1 MKLTQID
8 ILKYKS
14 IKNPISIF
22 FSEGKV
28 VTLIG
33 KNGSGKTNI
42 LEAIKFAMSK
52 NHNYYRSEK
61 IDCEIKYHIE
71 LLDNEIDEYF
81 SCVQSDEKSKEIVVE
96 FNGNN
101 PEFRLIEA
109 QILNIE
115 AENFKSR
122 LNAVLKNYQQATHD
136 CLKKD

>member
-61 IDCEIKYHIE
+61 IDCEIKYHKR
-71 LLDNEIDEYF
+71 
-81 SCVQSDEKSKEIVVE
+81 S
-96 FNGNN
+96 
-101 PEFRLIEA
+101 
-109 QILNIE
+109 
-115 AENFKSR
+115 
-122 LNAVLKNYQQATHD
+122 
-136 CLKKD
+136 